1 VPPSPDLISSQHQ
14 PIAAPNPETAGWINE
29 ELAACSLPDQRL
41 RQRLQQLLQQLSS
54 GLGESL
60 PFACQDGA
68 HTKAAYR
75 FFSHERVTEQ
85 DILEGHWPA
94 TQQRFAA
101 TNGPVLV
108 LPDTAEFS
116 FNRRRIKGVGALY
129 RDSRARRGDLTLC
142 GMLMHASLV
151 VTTEGLPLG
160 WAAVKFWTRKK
171 FKGTNALKR
180 SVNPTRVPI
189 AQKESIRWWENL
201 EQSTARLGVAERL
214 VHMGDRESDIYELF
228 CTAQNAGTKFVLR
241 TCVDRLAEEGRK
253 TSAAVL
259 KPTPVKAVHRVEVT
273 DRHGQVS
280 EAVREIKCRR
290 LCVYAPEAKQK
301 HYGPLQL
308 TVIDARERG
317 NPKGRERRD
326 GKLITN
332 LPVRSRSEAVKKLD
346 WYACRW
352 KIELFHKV
360 LKSGCQAE
368 EFKLR
373 TADRLVKLLAVLC
386 ILAGR
391 VCWLTMLN
399 RVAPPAAPE
408 LAFTP
413 EEVRVLEH
421 LGKDKDPYSA
431 GEPTLAISVHQWA
444 RLGGYLARAG
454 DGPPGTLVM
463 WRGLARLTDIALGFQ
478 LGAKLV
484 GN

>member
-1 VPPSPDLISSQHQ
+1 VPHSLPLNLSQDQPVSSPNS
-14 PIAAPNPETAGWINE
+14 ETTGWIDE

-60 PFACQDGA
+60 PLACQDWA
-68 HTKAAYR
+68 NTKAAYR
-75 FFSHERVTEQ
+75 FFSNERITEQ
-85 DILEGHWPA
+85 DILEGHWQA
-94 TQQRFAA
+94 TQQRVAA

-108 LPDTAEFS
+108 LHDTTEFS
-116 FNRRRIKGVGALY
+116 FSRRRIKGIGALY
-129 RDSRARRGDLTLC
+129 RYSRARRGDLTLC
-142 GMLMHASLV
+142 GMLMHSSLV

-160 WAAVKFWTRKK
+160 LAAVKFWTRKK
-171 FKGTNALKR
+171 FKGTNGLKR

-189 AQKESIRWWENL
+189 AQKESIRWLENL
-201 EQSTARLGVAERL
+201 EQSTARLGGAERL
-214 VHMGDRESDIYELF
+214 VHIGDRESDIYELF

-241 TCVDRLAEEGRK
+241 TCVDRLAEDGQK
-253 TSAAVL
+253 TIAAVL
-259 KPTPVKAVHRVEVT
+259 QQTPVKAVHRVEVT

-280 EAVREIKCRR
+280 EAVLEIKYRR

-308 TVIDARERG
+308 TVIYARERDT
-317 NPKGRERRD
+317 PQGRERINW
-326 GKLITN
+326 KLITN
-332 LPVRSRSEAVKKLD
+332 LPVRSRSEAIEKLD

-386 ILAGR
+386 ILAWR
-391 VCWLTMLN
+391 VFWLTMLN
-399 RVAPPAAPE
+399 RVAPHTAPE

-413 EEVRVLEH
+413 EEVRVLDH
-421 LGKDKDPYSA
+421 LGKNKDSYSVV
-431 GEPTLAISVHQWA
+431 EPTLASSIHQLA
-444 RLGGYLARAG
+444 RLGGYLARTG
-454 DGPPGTLVM
+454 DGPPGNLVI
-463 WRGLARLTDIALGFQ
+463 WRGLARLTDIVLGFQ
-478 LGAKLV
+478 LGAQVV

>member
-1 VPPSPDLISSQHQ
+1 VPHLLPLNLSQDQAISS
-14 PIAAPNPETAGWINE
+14 PNSETTGWIDE

-41 RQRLQQLLQQLSS
+41 RQRLHQLLQQLSS
-54 GLGESL
+54 GLGESIPL
-60 PFACQDGA
+60 ACQDWA
-68 HTKAAYR
+68 NTKAAYR
-75 FFSHERVTEQ
+75 FFSNERITEQ
-85 DILEGHWPA
+85 DILEGHWQA
-94 TQQRFAA
+94 TQRRVAA

-108 LPDTAEFS
+108 LHDTTEFS
-116 FNRRRIKGVGALY
+116 FSRRRIKGMGALY
-129 RDSRARRGDLTLC
+129 RYSRARCGDLTLC
-142 GMLMHASLV
+142 GMLMHSSLV

-160 WAAVKFWTRKK
+160 LAAVKFWTRKK

-189 AQKESIRWWENL
+189 AQKESIRWLENL
-201 EQSTARLGVAERL
+201 EQSTARLGGAERL
-214 VHMGDRESDIYELF
+214 VHIGDRGSDIYELF

-241 TCVDRLAEEGRK
+241 TCVDRLAEDGRK
-253 TSAAVL
+253 TIAAVL
-259 KPTPVKAVHRVEVT
+259 KQVPVKAVHRVEGT

-280 EAVREIKCRR
+280 EAVLEIKYRR

-308 TVIDARERG
+308 TVIYARERDK
-317 NPKGRERRD
+317 PKGRERVD
-326 GKLITN
+326 WKLITN
-332 LPVRSRSEAVKKLD
+332 LPVRSRSEAIEKLD

-368 EFKLR
+368 EYKLR

-386 ILAGR
+386 ILAWR
-391 VCWLTMLN
+391 VFWLTMLN
-399 RVAPPAAPE
+399 RVAPNAAPE

-413 EEVRVLEH
+413 EEVRVLDY
-421 LGKDKDPYSA
+421 LVKDKDPYSA
-431 GEPTLAISVHQWA
+431 AEPRLATYVHRLA

-454 DGPPGTLVM
+454 DSPPGNLVM

-478 LGAKLV
+478 LGAQLV